1 MLNQESGFYQ
11 NLFQSYSSLTTG
23 NDFLQLMNFK
33 LNATLGDALVAN
45 PSQSQ
50 LTADQKAVQGLET
63 RYDTLLQDYIQHDL
77 LIHNPSQTALFDGA
91 GHPGQDAQQ
100 SLLANSSVRTWQ
112 LYRAAQDQILQ
123 EIQNGLYQNAQT
135 LEQQQGQLTYSDALS
150 ALRQLI
156 QFDGRLTT
164 YVQDATAGQQTNA
177 LITTLI
183 AVVLVL
189 SAIGVIGW
197 LIYGTLV
204 GRLRQLRKVAQAV
217 QRGHVDTRVAVD
229 GHDEITDVSTSVN
242 TMLDTIVG
250 LLNETRVQRDVLINA
265 AERLFSDMRL
275 ANGGEF
281 DVKTAVNND
290 PIWMLGHAFNFTIGR
305 FRRFVMRNQTTIEQL
320 DVVSQQGMENA
331 NAFLTNTRKLLGN
344 PASFSPSSSF
354 SGFGNMSRKGNSGA
368 LQENIPGGN
377 VSFLHQVIGIRDQ
390 LQRFARQNIEPLGA
404 SLLDLLEQASRLC
417 QQVMAEQLSR
427 NAVPDRNTIQGIR
440 SLEALIGHLGT
451 AVQTFQKDTAQSLA
465 EVYANVNQLSI
476 TARSAGTENT
486 RNTVGSS
493 TGLTATQVQEL
504 ARLTE
509 GFAREVTGLA
519 QSLRRITEEMR
530 SSLAPFRLE
539 TTQGSQQPEIGW
551 RGSSPPKSVTEPDR
565 RSRQQPNPVTEPDWR
580 SRQQS
585 NPVTEPDWLK
595 GNHDDGF

>member
-1 MLNQESGFYQ
+1 
-11 NLFQSYSSLTTG
+11 
-23 NDFLQLMNFK
+23 
-33 LNATLGDALVAN
+33 
-45 PSQSQ
+45 
-50 LTADQKAVQGLET
+50 
-63 RYDTLLQDYIQHDL
+63 
-77 LIHNPSQTALFDGA
+77 
-91 GHPGQDAQQ
+91 
-100 SLLANSSVRTWQ
+100 
-112 LYRAAQDQILQ
+112 
-123 EIQNGLYQNAQT
+123 
-135 LEQQQGQLTYSDALS
+135 
-150 ALRQLI
+150 
-156 QFDGRLTT
+156 
-164 YVQDATAGQQTNA
+164 
-177 LITTLI
+177 
-183 AVVLVL
+183 
-189 SAIGVIGW
+189 
-197 LIYGTLV
+197 
-204 GRLRQLRKVAQAV
+204 
-217 QRGHVDTRVAVD
+217 
-229 GHDEITDVSTSVN
+229 
-242 TMLDTIVG
+242 MLDTIVG

-265 AERLFSDMRL
+265 AERLFADMRL

-320 DVVSQQGMENA
+320 DVVCQQGMENA
-331 NAFLTNTRKLLGN
+331 NAFLTNTRKLLGD

-354 SGFGNMSRKGNSGA
+354 SGFGNMSRKGDSGA
-368 LQENIPGGN
+368 LQEDRAGGN
-377 VSFLHQVIGIRDQ
+377 VGFVHQVIGIRDQ
-390 LQRFARQNIEPLGA
+390 LQHFARQNVEPLGA
-404 SLLDLLEQASRLC
+404 SLLDPLEQASRLC

-440 SLEALIGHLGT
+440 SLEALIGRLGT
-451 AVQTFQKDTAQSLA
+451 AVQTFQKNSAQSLA

-539 TTQGSQQPEIGW
+539 TTQGSQQPNLVSEIGW
-551 RGSSPPKSVTEPDR
+551 RGSSPPKSVAEPDW
-565 RSRQQPNPVTEPDWR
+565 RSRQQPNPVTEIGWRGSSPSKSVAEPDWRSRQQSNPVTEPDWR

-595 GNHDDGF
+595 GNHGDGF